1 VDSRDLL
8 DHLGS
13 LRDVTDANGNL
24 LTEYDYD
31 LWGNRTRIHGTPDF
45 NLGLTGHWVIEDL
58 VFAPFRTYNPYSGR
72 WISRDPLG
80 ESGGINLYRYVGNDP
95 VNAVDPLGLDG
106 KFEWPIGTPSV
117 TGLSFL
123 NQPGRAGQ
131 EYKPDVRIHQKGAS
145 GRADSLGCITADRNS
160 VDAVKR
166 VMDYEISRGER
177 LYLKIVLWSGVP
189 YALPR

>member
-1 VDSRDLL
+1 M
-8 DHLGS
+8 
-13 LRDVTDANGNL
+13 AN
-24 LTEYDYD
+24 
-31 LWGNRTRIHGTPDF
+31 R
-45 NLGLTGHWVIEDL
+45 
-58 VFAPFRTYNPYSGR
+58 
-72 WISRDPLG
+72 
-80 ESGGINLYRYVGNDP
+80 
-95 VNAVDPLGLDG
+95 NAVGY
-106 KFEWPIGTPSV
+106 
-117 TGLSFL
+117 GLSFL

-145 GRADSLGCITADRNS
+145 GRVDSLGCITADQNS